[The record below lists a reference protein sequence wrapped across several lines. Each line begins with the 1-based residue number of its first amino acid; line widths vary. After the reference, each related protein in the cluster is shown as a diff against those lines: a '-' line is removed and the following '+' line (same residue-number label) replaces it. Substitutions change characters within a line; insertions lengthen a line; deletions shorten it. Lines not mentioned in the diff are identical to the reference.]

1 MICFM
6 ETLSYLEY
14 LNQLLISVLKNLYR
28 LNIIEKEISYNL
40 IKLKFSDAI
49 EKRKPKISVQKSS
62 INLSKC

>member
-1 MICFM
+1 M
-6 ETLSYLEY
+6 ETLSNLEY

-49 EKRKPKISVQKSS
+49 EKRKPKISVQKSCYQFVKM
-62 INLSKC
+62 IKPN